1 MDYIRITKENLEKEH
16 ICCAIS
22 NNRDIQVSSKKAWLA
37 DRFDEGLRA
46 KDADVVAEKTG
57 LTGPELEKIIDLLAY
72 YGSME
77 FYEH

>member
-1 MDYIRITKENLEKEH
+1 MTEKQ
-16 ICCAIS
+16 AA
-22 NNRDIQVSSKKAWLA
+22 KLA
-37 DRFDEGLRA
+37 SDLFDEGLRA

-77 FYEH
+77 FYEHCLLK

>member
-1 MDYIRITKENLEKEH
+1 MTEKQ
-16 ICCAIS
+16 AA
-22 NNRDIQVSSKKAWLA
+22 KLA
-37 DRFDEGLRA
+37 SDLFDEGLRA

-57 LTGPELEKIIDLLAY
+57 LTGPELEKIIDLLVY